1 MLSRTLRPL
10 AALSLLATG
19 AVHLEQ
25 YLGAGYRSIPTI
37 GSLFLLNAIGASLL
51 ALALILPIRAVV
63 RGRHGELITG
73 LLAALGASIALASLL
88 ALLVS
93 ENGTLFGFHEP
104 GSGAAIVAAIVA
116 ESATLLTSV
125 PLAGLHLHRWLA
137 GGERPRSA
145 TTWTSRPTHT

>member
-19 AVHLEQ
+19 AVHLDQ

-37 GSLFLLNAIGASLL
+37 GSLFLLNAIAASLV
-51 ALALILPIRAVV
+51 ALGLMLPIRAVI
-63 RGRHGELITG
+63 RGRHGELVTG

-88 ALLVS
+88 ALFVS
-93 ENGTLFGFHEP
+93 ENGTLFGFHES

-116 ESATLLTSV
+116 EAATLLTTA
-125 PLAGLHLHRWLA
+125 PLAGLHLHRWRA
-137 GGERPRSA
+137 EAERGRSA
-145 TTWTSRPTHT
+145 PAWTSSPSHG